1 MVAFTCRY
9 IYPNNFKFCAV
20 KKNYKIIAIDLTKQQ
35 ALDTDLRAIQKL
47 NFRAILDRSG
57 NVQQQQCF
65 SLLKKR
71 KKLC

>member
-1 MVAFTCRY
+1 MVAFTSRY

-35 ALDTDLRAIQKL
+35 ALDTDLSAIQKL